1 MLNKKTKIAFTCHDL
16 RRMKAQVLR
25 NETHDLPQA
34 SRSIGDKSD
43 AVVDNHYAG
52 ISIAEQRATNNQVHD
67 SLANIISKN

>member
-1 MLNKKTKIAFTCHDL
+1 LLNKKTKIAFTCYDL

-25 NETHDLPQA
+25 NETDDLPQA

-52 ISIAEQRATNNQVHD
+52 ISIAEQRATNNQVYN
-67 SLANIISKN
+67 SLTSIISKN